1 MIKYGIG
8 GRPLKKESNKEIVLT
23 DHGLV
28 KRDRDSQHK
37 DNTANEIAKKIAAG
51 KKSSLDAELLS
62 KLTGRPVKDCMTD
75 EERFFKQI
83 EEEGGLKRV

>member
-28 KRDRDSQHK
+28 KRDRASQHK

-62 KLTGRPVKDCMTD
+62 KLTGRPVKDYMTD